1 MNTVKYK
8 SFLLADGV
16 TVTLTMPLSID
27 WITDEDV
34 EKVEFTK
41 EGLDKIN
48 KALEQIEAK
57 YKTIE
62 SYIKKQDAKIQQ
74 LNEAM
79 SYVAKI
85 MDDQDKNKIILPEN
99 NNFVGSIKL

>member
-48 KALEQIEAK
+48 KALEQIEN
-57 YKTIE
+57 I
-62 SYIKKQDAKIQQ
+62 
-74 LNEAM
+74 
-79 SYVAKI
+79 
-85 MDDQDKNKIILPEN
+85 
-99 NNFVGSIKL
+99 